1 MQTTPDRLRPPS
13 DDPDGRRRADA
24 LDDALDRL
32 SRYAYVD
39 GPGLATHGPMG
50 AEALSSLGHDDLV
63 TQWVEQYKVRHQVI
77 PAPSRTARLDPG
89 DESSWRIALG
99 DPSRLSDW
107 AALFAGELKDRPWP
121 EVIAAWV
128 PRLLPG
134 YAGAFTHGLIRTA
147 HAVRAAQTT
156 ADPSPLAVAEL
167 AKALAYWAG
176 SYKTLPGRPTLG
188 GARSLDEAVARLP
201 RPQDPWTPIEAG
213 MFSRIGELRD
223 FGDAVEA
230 LGPPASIDD
239 ALSDLTS
246 TFARMMLANPDAQ
259 PIGLVHAVT
268 PVAGARTLLG
278 YLPTVSIEQM
288 YARLWQVD
296 AAIAAGFTRVPNSG
310 AGMRA
315 DRQDVEAPSPPELVA
330 RATEHKDPH
339 VVKFTEA
346 CLREHA
352 LRADPAYLLA
362 AQHVIDKTP
371 AW

>member
-1 MQTTPDRLRPPS
+1 MQTTHDRLRPPS

-24 LDDALDRL
+24 LDDAFDRL

-63 TQWVEQYKVRHQVI
+63 APWVEQYKVRHQVI
-77 PAPSRTARLDPG
+77 PAPSRIGRLDPG
-89 DESSWRIALG
+89 DESSWRTALG

-107 AALFAGELKDRPWP
+107 AALFAGELQDRPWP

-156 ADPSPLAVAEL
+156 TDPSPLAVAEL

-188 GARSLDEAVARLP
+188 GHRSLHEAVARLP

-223 FGDAVEA
+223 FGDAVET
-230 LGPPASIDD
+230 LGPPASVDE

-246 TFARMMLANPDAQ
+246 TFARLMLANPDAQ

-278 YLPTVSIEQM
+278 YLPTVSIQQM
-288 YARLWQVD
+288 YGQLWQVD
-296 AAIAAGFTRVPNSG
+296 AAIAAGFTRAPHSG
-310 AGMRA
+310 TATLT
-315 DRQDVEAPSPPELVA
+315 DRQDVEAPSPAELVA

-346 CLREHA
+346 CAREHA

-362 AQHVIDKTP
+362 VQHVIDKSP